1 MFRERERLFRM
12 YEAKRNEM
20 QTYENNLGFLNVSS
34 KSGNGFV
41 NEIRRKI
48 ENLKNEVA
56 NLRKS
61 IEDIDEKAKAGTQDE
76 SATADGNAENKE

>member
-1 MFRERERLFRM
+1 M
-12 YEAKRNEM
+12 
-20 QTYENNLGFLNVSS
+20 
-34 KSGNGFV
+34 

-76 SATADGNAENKE
+76 STPADGNAENKE